1 MSTALRVLFCMILAR
16 DIQLVEEPN
25 IPCTMTIGP
34 DLDAS
39 PSITLQ
45 FMATLGW
52 RDQSYSKGHVVDNCL
67 LNTFCMH
74 DNGIFFKPLCFPFEC
89 TISP

>member
-1 MSTALRVLFCMILAR
+1 MKRVLRVLFCMILAR

-25 IPCTMTIGP
+25 IPCTMTIGF

-52 RDQSYSKGHVVDNCL
+52 RDQSYGRGQLVENGL

-74 DNGIFFKPLCFPFEC
+74 NNDIFFQPLPSFLSAP
-89 TISP
+89 